1 MYVWITWCSDVRYY
15 KMIYSIEKLH
25 SNRDSDSKAMTKGL
39 ENLKSMD
46 LQKKNFKRIESVI

>member
-1 MYVWITWCSDVRYY
+1 
-15 KMIYSIEKLH
+15 MIYSIEKLH